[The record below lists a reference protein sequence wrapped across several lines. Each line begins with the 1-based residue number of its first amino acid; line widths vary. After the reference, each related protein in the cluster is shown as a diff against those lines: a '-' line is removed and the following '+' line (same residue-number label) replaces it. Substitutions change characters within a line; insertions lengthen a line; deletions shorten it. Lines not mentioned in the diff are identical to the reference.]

1 MSQSKQNLLTRQAAR
16 NIVQHKKNRTRGGS
30 DNNDSTISSRRSS
43 EYSLDSIETKEERS
57 SIESKN
63 AIKSEV
69 KDHAYAWD
77 AAVEA
82 LMRYCERHTTQ
93 EPSLLTSLREET
105 EMKYTPGAARM
116 ISGALQ
122 GRILS
127 MIVSLSN
134 AQEILELGTFT
145 GYSAICLAQGLD
157 TNVKRNVVTCEPD
170 PISANLAQQFFEK
183 CGLTNQVPAEIASI
197 VIVFYY

>member
-1 MSQSKQNLLTRQAAR
+1 MSQSKQNLLSRQATRIA
-16 NIVQHKKNRTRGGS
+16 VQHNKNKNNRISSTA
-30 DNNDSTISSRRSS
+30 DNSDSTVSSRSS
-43 EYSLDSIETKEERS
+43 SSTVSLDSIESKSENS
-57 SIESKN
+57 SIENKD
-63 AIKSEV
+63 AKSEVV

-82 LMRYCERHTTQ
+82 LMRYCERHTTE
-93 EPSLLTSLREET
+93 EPPLLIALREET
-105 EMKYTPGAARM
+105 ERKYTPGAARM

-122 GRILS
+122 GRILA

-134 AQEILELGTFT
+134 AKDILELGTFT

-157 TNVKRNVVTCEPD
+157 KNVKRNVVTCEPD

-183 CGLTNQVPAEIASI
+183 CGLTEQVLII
-197 VIVFYY
+197 RMTL